1 MNVVK
6 KTRWSIAFRLSGWA
20 LAVSLAACTS
30 VGPDY
35 RQPQPDM
42 PAHWTETPG
51 TSSAATESTPHGWWT
66 LFRDPTL
73 DSLIARAAAANLDLR
88 MAETRIREAR
98 AQRRLTA
105 AANSPSLGASGGYTN
120 SRSSENIPS
129 GGVTQD
135 LFRAGFDA
143 NWEIDILARTRRQ
156 IEAADATLAAT
167 VEDRRHI
174 LITLEAEVARNYL
187 ELRTNQQRLAI
198 AKDNLRIQEQTAA
211 LVRNKFEMGLGGQ
224 LEVAQAEV
232 QMALTKSE
240 VPTLESAASQAVHQ
254 LALLL
259 GQQPQSLKTELA
271 KAADIPPVPPQLP
284 TTLPSELLRQR
295 PDIRAAE
302 RQLAAA
308 TATVGTAIAEL
319 YPRFS
324 LSALIGLQST
334 SLPDLIAAS
343 SRFWS
348 AGPTVQWSLF
358 DGGRARAAIA
368 ISEARRDQAQVTY
381 EKTVLTALA
390 ETENTLVAYA
400 REQEKHRILGEAV
413 AAGQQAATIAK
424 GQYEAGLT
432 PFLNVLLSE
441 AALYQSQD
449 KLTQSDQRLALD
461 MVALYKALGGGWQNE
476 VIAPVAFLP
485 DVGPKYRQEARNN
498 NQ

>member
-1 MNVVK
+1 MNVGK
-6 KTRWSIAFRLSGWA
+6 KTRWSLVFRLLGWA

-51 TSSAATESTPHGWWT
+51 TSSAATESTPHCWWT
-66 LFRDPTL
+66 LFRDPIL
-73 DSLIARAAAANLDLR
+73 NNLIARAAAANLDLR
-88 MAETRIREAR
+88 IAEARIREAR

-143 NWEIDILARTRRQ
+143 NWEIDIFGRTRRQ
-156 IEAADATLAAT
+156 IEAADAILAAT
-167 VEDRRHI
+167 VEDRRYV
-174 LITLEAEVARNYL
+174 LITLEAEVASNYL
-187 ELRTNQQRLAI
+187 ELRTNQQRLII

-240 VPTLESAASQAVHQ
+240 VPTLESATSQAMHQ

-259 GQQPQSLKTELA
+259 GQQPQSLKTELTI
-271 KAADIPPVPPQLP
+271 AADIPPVPPQLP

-334 SLPDLIAAS
+334 SLPDLVAAS

-368 ISEARRDQAQVTY
+368 ISEARRDQAQITY

-413 AAGQQAATIAK
+413 VAGQQAATIAK

-432 PFLNVLLSE
+432 PFLNVLLTE

-476 VIAPVAFLP
+476 VIAPVASLP
-485 DVGPKYRQEARNN
+485 GVGPKNRQEARNN

>member
-6 KTRWSIAFRLSGWA
+6 KTRWSNAFRLSGWA
-20 LAVSLAACTS
+20 LAASLAACTSS

-42 PAHWTETPG
+42 PAYWTETPG
-51 TSSAATESTPHGWWT
+51 TISTATESTQHRWWT

-88 MAETRIREAR
+88 IAEARIREAR
-98 AQRRLTA
+98 AQRRVTA

-120 SRSSENIPS
+120 SGSSKNIPS

-135 LFRAGFDA
+135 LFRAGFDT
-143 NWEIDILARTRRQ
+143 NWEIDIFGRTRRQ
-156 IEAADATLAAT
+156 IEAADASLAAT
-167 VEDRRHI
+167 VEDHRHV

-187 ELRTNQQRLAI
+187 ELRTNQQRLAL
-198 AKDNLRIQEQTAA
+198 ANDNLHIQEQTTV

-240 VPTLESAASQAVHQ
+240 IPTLESAISQAMHQ
-254 LALLL
+254 LSLLL
-259 GQQPQSLKTELA
+259 GQQPQTLKTELA
-271 KAADIPPVPPQLP
+271 VAADIPPVPPQLP

-334 SLPDLIAAS
+334 ALPDLVAAS

-358 DGGRARAAIA
+358 DGSRARAAIA

-424 GQYEAGLT
+424 G
-432 PFLNVLLSE
+432 
-441 AALYQSQD
+441 
-449 KLTQSDQRLALD
+449 
-461 MVALYKALGGGWQNE
+461 
-476 VIAPVAFLP
+476 
-485 DVGPKYRQEARNN
+485 
-498 NQ
+498 